1 MKALIPAAGMA
12 TRLRPL
18 TDDRPKCLLPIGER
32 PLLGRALDALLSVDI
47 AEVVIC
53 TGYLAEQIR
62 AYVSKYYPQFLVT
75 FIHNAVYDSTNN
87 IYSLYLMRC
96 EAEGQDVILLDSDIV
111 FDPAILHRLLDNK
124 EPNTLALNTH
134 ALGEEEIK
142 VVLGEDRHVKEISK
156 TCSISEA
163 VGESIGIEKMSA
175 AYTAALYREMEQM
188 IEREGLSNVFYER
201 AFERLIPQ
209 GHTFTVTD
217 TTDLFAAELDTVE
230 DFNDAK
236 QKIPAFLY

>member
-18 TDDRPKCLLPIGER
+18 TNDRPKCLLPIGER
-32 PLLGRALDALLSVDI
+32 PLLGRALDALAGAGI
-47 AEVVIC
+47 NEVVIC

-62 AYVSKYYPQFLVT
+62 AYVTGNYPRMSVT
-75 FIHNAVYDSTNN
+75 VIHNDVYDSTNN
-87 IYSLYLMRC
+87 IYSLYLMRQ
-96 EAEGQDVILLDSDIV
+96 EAEGQDVLLLDSEEAN
-111 FDPAILHRLLDNK
+111 P
-124 EPNTLALNTH
+124 LALNSH

-142 VVLGEDRHVKEISK
+142 VVIGTDGRVKEISK

-175 AYTAALYREMEQM
+175 GYTAALYREMEQM

-209 GHTFTVTD
+209 GHTFAVTD
-217 TTDLFAAELDTVE
+217 TTDLFAAELDTIE

-236 QKIPAFLY
+236 QKIPTSLY